1 MGKVLLAISNHSRM
15 LGGGEHSFLD
25 LLSGL
30 PDHWTPIAS
39 VASDG
44 PLAEKLRS
52 RSIQVEMA
60 KIPPIRPWR
69 LVQVLRSI
77 KRYCD
82 SCIKHKVAVIYAN
95 GSRAAF
101 YGGLA
106 GRILRIPVIW
116 HCRITTTDP
125 ILDFMLVKFV
135 SRIVVNSKATAK
147 RFQAKHRSKII
158 VVYNGIPIRWFKQ
171 EQVDL
176 PCEYKADWKTIL
188 LVARVSKSKGHDL
201 AIDAFER
208 IAESDSKLHL
218 VCVGEKD
225 HSQSSW
231 WDYLLKRSEN
241 SRFSNRIHWVGPAED
256 VRQWYKVARLM
267 IFPSENESFGRVLVE
282 AMTCGVPVV
291 ATRGG
296 GVQEIVRN
304 DQEGILVTPREANGL
319 AEAMIRVLNDD
330 ILKHRFIRAGRERA
344 NYFDLDIH
352 VSNMVG
358 VFDDLAAV

>member
-1 MGKVLLAISNHSRM
+1 MGKVLLTISNHRRM

-52 RSIQVEMA
+52 RSIQAEMTEM
-60 KIPPIRPWR
+60 PPIRPW
-69 LVQVLRSI
+69 LLLKVL
-77 KRYCD
+77 D
-82 SCIKHKVAVIYAN
+82 CIKSYCYFCRKYDVSLIYAN

-106 GRILRIPVIW
+106 GRILGIPVVW
-116 HCRITTTDP
+116 HCRITTMDP
-125 ILDFMLVKFV
+125 ILDYMLVKLV

-147 RFQAKHRSKII
+147 RFQAKHRQKITI
-158 VVYNGIPIRWFKQ
+158 VYNGIPIRWFKL

-176 PCEYKADWKTIL
+176 PCEYKADWKPIL
-188 LVARVSKSKGHDL
+188 LVARVSKSKGHNL

-225 HSQSSW
+225 HSQLSW
-231 WDYLLKRSEN
+231 WDYLLKRSAN
-241 SRFSNRIHWVGPAED
+241 SIFSNRIHWVGPVED
-256 VRQWYKVARLM
+256 VRPWYKVARLM

-296 GVQEIVRN
+296 GVPEIVRN
-304 DQEGILVTPREANGL
+304 DQEGVLVTHREANAL
-319 AEAMIRVLNDD
+319 AEAMIKVLNDNS
-330 ILKHRFIRAGRERA
+330 LKQRYIRAGRERA
-344 NYFDLDIH
+344 NLFDLDIH
-352 VSNMVG
+352 VRNMVG
-358 VFDDLAAV
+358 VFDDLAAG